1 MTRIALLG
9 GSFNPPHL
17 GHVGIAR
24 YVVDHQLAD
33 EVWVLP
39 TASHPYAKPLAPFAD
54 RMAMCTIAFQGIPQV
69 TVSDVEAKLPP
80 PSFTVQTLRH
90 ISRSFAPQKP
100 GAQDD
105 TVELFLIV
113 GSDIIADVPNW
124 KDSAEI
130 QRLATVIEVPR
141 GPDSIIP
148 NVSATEIRDRIARR
162 KIITDLVPMLVA
174 QYIQAHQLYR

>member
-69 TVSDVEAKLPP
+69 TVSDVESKLPP

-90 ISRSFAPQKP
+90 FKKVFVA
-100 GAQDD
+100 ADF
-105 TVELFLIV
+105 FLIV

-148 NVSATEIRDRIARR
+148 NVSATEIRDRIAHR